1 MTNLVVAGN
10 TIQRQSFGRHDAQI
24 CGRRK
29 ILFIQRWRRNTYCLE
44 KYVPVNVMYRLQWHV
59 ILQCDHCHSKQVPMD
74 DVHESHP
81 VSSI

>member
-29 ILFIQRWRRNTYCLE
+29 ILFIQRWRRNSFQSMSCTGYNGMSFSNAIIATPNKSPWMTLM
-44 KYVPVNVMYRLQWHV
+44 KATQ
-59 ILQCDHCHSKQVPMD
+59 
-74 DVHESHP
+74 
-81 VSSI
+81 

>member
-29 ILFIQRWRRNTYCLE
+29 ILFIQRWRRNSFQSMSCTGYNGMSFSNAIIATPNKSPWLTCM
-44 KYVPVNVMYRLQWHV
+44 KATQ
-59 ILQCDHCHSKQVPMD
+59 
-74 DVHESHP
+74 
-81 VSSI
+81 